1 VSGEL
6 DGKVAIVTG
15 GANGIGR
22 ATVEAFVEEGARV
35 VIAGRRA
42 EEGERHAAPSM
53 RRRGG
58 GRIINT
64 GSIAGIRAGF
74 SPPASPA
81 RRLGLPAEATA
92 IHWAK

>member
-1 VSGEL
+1 MGRL
-6 DGKVAIVTG
+6 DGKVTIVAG
-15 GANGIGR
+15 GTSGIGQR
-22 ATVEAFVEEGARV
+22 TAERFVEEGARV

-42 EEGERHAAPSM
+42 EEGDRHAAPSM

>member
-1 VSGEL
+1 MGRL
-6 DGKVAIVTG
+6 DGKVTIVAG
-15 GANGIGR
+15 GTSGIGQR
-22 ATVEAFVEEGARV
+22 TAERFVEEGARV

-42 EEGERHAAPSM
+42 EEGDRHAAPSM

-81 RRLGLPAEATA
+81 RPLGLPAEAAAT
-92 IHWAK
+92 HWGK